1 MSEVQENALHR
12 RGVRGLEESE
22 RLEDFEMRESLF
34 RGKRADNGEWIEGFL
49 VKKFDKWYIYDFDFL
64 PYSSEIT
71 PETAGQYTGLTDK
84 NGKKIFEGDIVKEV
98 SMRFRT
104 MEIEKSI
111 FAVEWCDFDLSYRLI
126 RRFDNGEQTTILTN
140 CGDYEVIGN
149 IHDNPEL
156 LQGDK

>member
-1 MSEVQENALHR
+1 M
-12 RGVRGLEESE
+12 EEGE

-84 NGKKIFEGDIVKEV
+84 NGKKIFEGDIVRITTTVKTDWIKDENGNYKELK
-98 SMRFRT
+98 RT
-104 MEIEKSI
+104 YCAIVQHDKNTGGYKLKVYYRGKYKRISK
-111 FAVEWCDFDLSYRLI
+111 FDFVHI
-126 RRFDNGEQTTILTN
+126 RCYYNA
-140 CGDYEVIGN
+140 EVIGN

>member
-12 RGVRGLEESE
+12 RGVRGLEEGE

-71 PETAGQYTGLTDK
+71 PETVGQYTGMTDK
-84 NGKKIFEGDIVKEV
+84 NGKKMFEGDIIK
-98 SMRFRT
+98 
-104 MEIEKSI
+104 
-111 FAVEWCDFDLSYRLI
+111 D
-126 RRFDNGEQTTILTN
+126 RFDDIGQIEYKPKYVAFIIQGWETGFAFWVKKDI
-140 CGDYEVIGN
+140 EVIGN

-156 LQGDK
+156 LK

>member
-1 MSEVQENALHR
+1 
-12 RGVRGLEESE
+12 
-22 RLEDFEMRESLF
+22 
-34 RGKRADNGEWIEGFL
+34 
-49 VKKFDKWYIYDFDFL
+49 
-64 PYSSEIT
+64 
-71 PETAGQYTGLTDK
+71 
-84 NGKKIFEGDIVKEV
+84 
-98 SMRFRT
+98 MRFRT

>member
-1 MSEVQENALHR
+1 
-12 RGVRGLEESE
+12 
-22 RLEDFEMRESLF
+22 MRESLF